1 MWPSKKRRSSRRR
14 RSSLLR
20 SGKAIRGFMRG
31 LVLELMGAALIIF
44 LFMMIRIRP
53 IEQQER
59 MDARNEETPMTRDES
74 QRMASPNSARE
85 IFR

>member
-53 IEQQER
+53 IERQER
-59 MDARNEETPMTRDES
+59 LEAQNEQTPMTRGES
-74 QRMASPNSARE
+74 ERMASPESSRDF
-85 IFR
+85 FR